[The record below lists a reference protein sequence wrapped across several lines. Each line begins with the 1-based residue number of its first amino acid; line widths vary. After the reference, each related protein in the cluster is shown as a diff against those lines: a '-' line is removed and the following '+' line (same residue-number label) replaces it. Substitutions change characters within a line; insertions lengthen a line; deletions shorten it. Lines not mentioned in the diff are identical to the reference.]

1 MLETI
6 DRALRLHQL
15 GRIDEA
21 LIAYKEFLATH
32 PQDPVALYG
41 LASISLSKGEMTG
54 YELARQAIFN
64 DQSSTLDRVL
74 AADSVIQL
82 LLQQQ
87 YQDHARD
94 FLNQCVS
101 AGLDIPKASI
111 YSKAVTIPAY
121 LSETAFD
128 HQLAQE
134 LERYHPIESSHY
146 VYAIDIVGGCNLRC
160 PTCPVANAAPMP
172 KGLMSLDLY
181 QQILQ
186 KIKIESIDQAPDIW
200 LFNWT
205 EPLLHPQIDQFI
217 YTTHELGMTSFV
229 SSNLNMGDRIESLI
243 QAQPTRLKVSLSS
256 LRQSVYGQTHVRGSI
271 DQVIQNLH
279 QLARWR
285 DHYQSK
291 TQIWIGHHLYKNTL
305 EDQEQV
311 KALAHQLGFGY
322 APSPAILAP
331 IESVMKLMKAPNSD
345 DVGGLRAQFLY
356 DPLVIRE
363 AAAKKRS
370 GKKDCELRFNMTT
383 IQYDGK
389 VNLCCA
395 TTQSLDQIPI
405 NFLDHTHQEIED
417 IKYKSAFCKQCMNN
431 NLHLTISDR

>member
-1 MLETI
+1 MLENI
-6 DRALRLHQL
+6 DRALKFHQL
-15 GRIDEA
+15 GRIDDA
-21 LIAYKEFLATH
+21 LHAYKEFLGIH

-41 LASISLSKGEMTG
+41 LASILLSRGDMMG
-54 YELARQAIFN
+54 YAFAQQAIFN
-64 DQSSTLDRVL
+64 DQSSILDRVL

-94 FLNQCVS
+94 FLAQCVY
-101 AGLDIPKASI
+101 AGLNIPKASD

-160 PTCPVANAAPMP
+160 PTCPVANSAPLP

-186 KIKIESIDQAPDIW
+186 KIKTESIDRAPDIW

-217 YTTHELGMTSFV
+217 RATHEFDMTSFV
-229 SSNLNMGDRIESLI
+229 SSNLNMGDRLESLI
-243 QAQPTRLKVSLSS
+243 QSQPTRLKISLSS
-256 LRQSVYGQTHVRGSI
+256 LRQSVYGQTHVRGNI

-279 QLARWR
+279 QLTKWR

-311 KALAHQLGFGY
+311 RQLAQQLGFGY
-322 APSPAILAP
+322 APSTAILAP
-331 IESVMKLMKAPNSD
+331 IESVLKLMEEPNSD

-363 AAAKKRS
+363 AAATKRS

-383 IQYDGK
+383 IQYDGQ

-395 TTQSLDQIPI
+395 TTKPLGGKPI
-405 NFLDHTHQEIED
+405 YFLEYAHQELED
-417 IKYKSAFCKQCMNN
+417 LKYSHPFCKECMSA